1 MYVAHWWFFFGMPTL
16 RLMLL
21 TAFDQNCNRI
31 TANDHAERADT
42 WRISRAGD
50 PRPLGANPRG
60 VSGALQWAR
69 ASRLGRVQISRRDP
83 LRQHSRLGRIVF
95 VTAEPPSSARI
106 SALRASFS
114 AFVGMRLLKT
124 LG

>member
-1 MYVAHWWFFFGMPTL
+1 MPNNSQAWKRHYDEL
-16 RLMLL
+16 VNQKIVRLQSL
-21 TAFDQNCNRI
+21 
-31 TANDHAERADT
+31 ERT
-42 WRISRAGD
+42 
-50 PRPLGANPRG
+50 LGAFLEHYNG
-60 VSGALQWAR
+60 VAR

-95 VTAEPPSSARI
+95 VTEEPPSSARI